1 VKFFLKAV
9 LMSVGL
15 VLILIGVGA
24 LFACSQADR
33 WGSPLA
39 ARYLTNVFQS
49 QVSVDGMS
57 VYPLLAAVE
66 IRGIS
71 VENPEGF
78 AAGEAMR
85 IPRTR
90 IRFDAMSLFSDTPV
104 IDSILV
110 EDADV
115 TLHYELGNGTN
126 LGTLARNAR
135 THAAAVEVEAEAEPV
150 KAMLPEAPEPVAD
163 AHRTDAKE
171 SVAPRWTLDE
181 AVKVL
186 RRLAEGSPV
195 KKEFLIRSLH
205 SEGAKVR
212 LTANVAPR
220 ASIDLDVAPF
230 DLEGVSKENPVTA
243 GDMSASFIRSLLREA
258 VTFNGLL
265 SSATALVRSEIE
277 DLGG

>member
-1 VKFFLKAV
+1 VKLFLKSV
-9 LMSVGL
+9 LTLVGL
-15 VLILIGVGA
+15 VLILLGVGVLVA
-24 LFACSQADR
+24 SSQADR
-33 WGSPLA
+33 WGSPLI

-78 AAGEAMR
+78 TAGEAMR

-115 TLHYELGNGTN
+115 TLHYELGSGTN

-135 THAAAVEVEAEAEPV
+135 NHTAAAEVEAEAEPV
-150 KAMLPEAPEPVAD
+150 RPMLPETPGPISE
-163 AHRTDAKE
+163 AHRTDTKE
-171 SVAPRWTLDE
+171 TAVTRWKLDE
-181 AVKVL
+181 AVEHLK
-186 RRLAEGSPV
+186 RLADSSPV
-195 KKEFLIRSLH
+195 RKEFLIRRLH

-220 ASIDLDVAPF
+220 ASIDLDMAPF
-230 DLEGVSKENPVTA
+230 DLEGVSKDSPVTP
-243 GDMSASFIRSLLREA
+243 GDVSAIFIRNLLREA

-265 SSATALVRSEIE
+265 SSATALVRGEIE
-277 DLGG
+277 ELGG